1 MSGVFCVSCQGRH
14 RRLQTGREIG
24 VNSNVVE
31 AETAQEIIATSR
43 AAHIHSCTARYFSSH
58 CNGGRLKRDED
69 RDRLTRNTS
78 RSYFALKASVSSGNG
93 AHDEC
98 NIFRQLNERR
108 RSDGECSVASPNA
121 VRRQKC
127 GVSYGGSACHARLP
141 AVPAESECG
150 ESPANEIRH
159 FYRGLVARVL
169 ISWQSESGYH
179 AHGQNSI
186 GVPDPGIAM
195 RSPLRQST
203 ARSASVDVLRQTI
216 ATGVGSSPMST
227 DKIDVR

>member
-1 MSGVFCVSCQGRH
+1 MPDPRVTATSVCCTHPNTPEYDHDPLPRSPCRWLQKMSGVFCVSCQGRH

-169 ISWQSESGYH
+169 ISWQSESGY
-179 AHGQNSI
+179 
-186 GVPDPGIAM
+186 PC
-195 RSPLRQST
+195 
-203 ARSASVDVLRQTI
+203 ARSEFNRRT
-216 ATGVGSSPMST
+216 
-227 DKIDVR
+227 